1 MRLIYALLLL
11 WATETEAF
19 GVRSGPRHAFATK
32 VASAAESVDFSGG
45 LAPEQDLVRRD
56 LTLITFDLD
65 DTLFPIGPVVDEANV
80 AMIEAITKLGYPSSI
95 TSETVI
101 ETTKN
106 IRKELDSAITYTDLR
121 KLAIRTELLK
131 YNMDADALD
140 DSVVHHVFEAWLL
153 ERHASAE
160 RHLFEG
166 AQQVLTHLREQ
177 FPSLQIGAITNGR
190 GNPLDMKG
198 SALPSLFDFC
208 ISGEDEGV
216 FPNRKP
222 HKGIYEAALEHV
234 KLSLTD
240 GSSEKCWI
248 HVGDDL
254 ANDVGASAACGAKT
268 IWLDTNDDL
277 KSSSSRFAT
286 NAPLPSWSTIGEE
299 ERETRRKLAEAA
311 SAFVDIR
318 IESLVDLPNAEDSVT
333 HNIPFQHADAS
344 PTKGPTFILEN
355 LIQMNHELSVTA
367 SIFRSI
373 LDGIILTN

>member
-1 MRLIYALLLL
+1 
-11 WATETEAF
+11 
-19 GVRSGPRHAFATK
+19 
-32 VASAAESVDFSGG
+32 
-45 LAPEQDLVRRD
+45 
-56 LTLITFDLD
+56 
-65 DTLFPIGPVVDEANV
+65 VDEANV
-80 AMIEAITKLGYPSSI
+80 AMIEAITKLVGYPSSI

-106 IRKELDSAITYTDLR
+106 IRRELDSPITYTDLR
-121 KLAIRTELLK
+121 KLAIRAELLK
-131 YNMDADALD
+131 YLDADALD

-222 HKGIYEAALEHV
+222 HKGIYEAALERV
-234 KLSLTD
+234 NLSLTD
-240 GSSEKCWI
+240 GSSETCWI

-277 KSSSSRFAT
+277 KSS

-311 SAFVDIR
+311 FTFVDVR
-318 IESLVDLPNAEDSVT
+318 IESLVDLPNAV
-333 HNIPFQHADAS
+333 NR
-344 PTKGPTFILEN
+344 IL
-355 LIQMNHELSVTA
+355 S
-367 SIFRSI
+367 
-373 LDGIILTN
+373 

>member
-1 MRLIYALLLL
+1 MRLTYALLLL
-11 WATETEAF
+11 WSTESEAF
-19 GVRSGPRHAFATK
+19 GVRSGPGHTFATT
-32 VASAAESVDFSGG
+32 VASAADSVDFSGG
-45 LAPEQDLVRRD
+45 LAPENHLVRRD
-56 LTLITFDLD
+56 LALITFDLD

-80 AMIEAITKLGYPSSI
+80 AMIEAITKLVGYPSSI

-106 IRKELDSAITYTDLR
+106 IRRELDSPITYTDLR
-121 KLAIRTELLK
+121 KLAIRAELLK
-131 YNMDADALD
+131 YLDADALD

-222 HKGIYEAALEHV
+222 HKGIYEAALERV
-234 KLSLTD
+234 NLSLTE
-240 GSSEKCWI
+240 GSSETCWI

-277 KSSSSRFAT
+277 KSS

-311 SAFVDIR
+311 FTFVDVR
-318 IESLVDLPNAEDSVT
+318 IESLVDLPNAV
-333 HNIPFQHADAS
+333 NR
-344 PTKGPTFILEN
+344 IL
-355 LIQMNHELSVTA
+355 S
-367 SIFRSI
+367 
-373 LDGIILTN
+373 